1 MKNENQVIDIDE
13 IKLQDIVAFF
23 RRNLRLIAIFGALG
37 LLLSITYLVQKP
49 EKYDVQLQLQ
59 M

>member
-49 EKYDVQLQLQ
+49 EKYDVQLQ